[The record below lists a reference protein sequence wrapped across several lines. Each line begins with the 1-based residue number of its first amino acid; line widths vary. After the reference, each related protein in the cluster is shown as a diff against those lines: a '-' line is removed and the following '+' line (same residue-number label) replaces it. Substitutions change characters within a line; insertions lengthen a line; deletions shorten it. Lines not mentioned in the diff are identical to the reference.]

1 LHILSKWFL
10 HGFLYFVVLSA
21 VASEAAAYT
30 VDNHRQS
37 VVAGA
42 ALCESQHGLSLP
54 NSVLI
59 GMIDGVLEPDQITPS
74 TFQMVLQ
81 RVEPGSR
88 GRQRRVSLERIAAQ
102 SLHGSPNPTRTVY
115 SNSAVDRAALRETT
129 ARNPAELSPD
139 RYDIDVYS
147 YDTNLALRNKLLINA
162 SQFLCVSFAHRD
174 PEQAGRK
181 FGNMIHMIGDT
192 YSASHVQRT
201 PPTGRNGD
209 CGTEKIEWHFSMDL
223 VSWKQHTPADKETG
237 GWRFR
242 CLVSHT
248 SELIRLWIDGRS
260 AAMAAST
267 EAGKMTRSQ
276 AHVTRSLRYLCRF
289 VLREDEA
296 VLQRPAGGAAVGF
309 SSASGTDNWAILA
322 GPRRDRSIEPVGLTG
337 EAEARA
343 FHRDVAA
350 RLKRRGSQVQ
360 YSYPSRQMGDLCK
373 ALSAGA
379 AVPEPL
385 RCTSNEIGWAMAGDE
400 KVRSMW
406 IPARPLP

>member
-1 LHILSKWFL
+1 MLT
-10 HGFLYFVVLSA
+10 GFS
-21 VASEAAAYT
+21 SEAPAYT

-37 VVAGA
+37 VIAGVT
-42 ALCESQHGLSLP
+42 LCKNQYGLSLT
-54 NSVLI
+54 NSVLD

-74 TFQMVLQ
+74 TFQMIMQ

-102 SLHGSPNPTRTVY
+102 SLHGSPNPTRMTY
-115 SNSAVDRAALRETT
+115 SNSASDRTAQRETI
-129 ARNPAELSPD
+129 ARDPAEMSPD

-162 SQFLCVSFAHRD
+162 SQFLCVSYAHLD

-192 YSASHVQRT
+192 YSASHVQRSA
-201 PPTGRNGD
+201 PTGRSGD

-223 VSWKQHTPADKETG
+223 VSWKQHTPADKDADD
-237 GWRFR
+237 WRFR

-248 SELIRLWIDGRS
+248 SELIRLWIDGRNS
-260 AAMAAST
+260 VLAASA
-267 EAGKMTRSQ
+267 EADKLARSHVQITR
-276 AHVTRSLRYLCRF
+276 TLRYLCRF
-289 VLREDEA
+289 VLREDED
-296 VLQRPAGGAAVGF
+296 VLQRPAGGAAAGY

-322 GPRRDRSIEPVGLTG
+322 GPRRDRSIEPVGLTSA
-337 EAEARA
+337 AEARA
-343 FHRDVAA
+343 FHLDVAA
-350 RLKRRGSQVQ
+350 RLKRRGSQAQ

-373 ALSAGA
+373 ALFAGT

-385 RCTSNEIGWAMAGDE
+385 KCTSNEIGWAMTGDT